1 MTLLGH
7 SKGVSSVAFSHDS
20 KFVITGS
27 YDKNAIIWNV
37 QKGTIEKIFKGH
49 SDVINSAAFS
59 HDSKF
64 VITGSDD
71 RTAII
76 WDLSSFYKLCIDSFF
91 LKLIFIL

>member
-1 MTLLGH
+1 MST
-7 SKGVSSVAFSHDS
+7 
-20 KFVITGS
+20 
-27 YDKNAIIWNV
+27 IIWNIRLG
-37 QKGTIEKIFKGH
+37 KNIKTLKMH